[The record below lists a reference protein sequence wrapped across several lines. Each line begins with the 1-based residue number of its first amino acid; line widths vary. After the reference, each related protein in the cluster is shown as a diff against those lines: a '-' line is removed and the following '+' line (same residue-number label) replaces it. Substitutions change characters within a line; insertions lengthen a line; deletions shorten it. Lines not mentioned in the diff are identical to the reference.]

1 MTHLLRALTVALFG
15 LMLAACSPQ
24 LGAAGP
30 SFAATDVTGAG
41 YAQALTL
48 DGTDG
53 RPRSLADFRGKAVV
67 VFFGYT
73 HCPDVCP
80 TTLSELSQA
89 MRDMGPLADQ
99 VQVLFVSVDPQ
110 RDTPELL
117 HSYVTGFDRRFAA
130 LTGSAEAIARTARAY
145 KVVYQQVAGPVPAD
159 YTIDHSAGAYLY
171 DPAGSLRVYVPYGS
185 GAAVFRHDLTVLL
198 GQTPP
203 PLTATKAQ

>member
-24 LGAAGP
+24 PGAAGP

-53 RPRSLADFRGKAVV
+53 RPHSLTDFRGKAVV

-99 VQVLFVSVDPQ
+99 VQVLFVSVYPQ

>member
-24 LGAAGP
+24 PGAGS
-30 SFAATDVTGAG
+30 SFAATDVTGAD

-53 RPRSLADFRGKAVV
+53 RPRSLADYRGKAVE
-67 VFFGYT
+67 VFVGYT

-89 MRDMGPLADQ
+89 MRDLGPLADQ
-99 VQVLFVSVDPQ
+99 VPVLFVSVDPQ

-130 LTGSAEAIARTARAY
+130 LTGSAEAIARAARAY

-159 YTIDHSAGAYLY
+159 YTIAHSAGAYLY
-171 DPAGSLRVYVPYGS
+171 DPAGRLRVYVPYGS

>member
-1 MTHLLRALTVALFG
+1 
-15 LMLAACSPQ
+15 
-24 LGAAGP
+24 
-30 SFAATDVTGAG
+30 
-41 YAQALTL
+41 
-48 DGTDG
+48 
-53 RPRSLADFRGKAVV
+53 
-67 VFFGYT
+67 
-73 HCPDVCP
+73 
-80 TTLSELSQA
+80 